1 MALSLEEILK
11 QQSGE
16 FTQLEQNQIDIDS
29 GGTFTLDEIIN
40 NKPATTSQPE
50 KKSNQ
55 TDESLDPE
63 AEDNSNISGLTA
75 ATAGIISGAIK
86 VPEGVIS
93 LAADLIDL
101 GLDTNSAAM
110 VEQFFDTLNPFEEL
124 AQERAVGRLTEALV
138 QIGVPGAIGAR
149 VATKLATKALNAKK
163 TGNYLNLGSKN
174 VRNGLKATEN
184 LNKLTGRQKFGAV
197 VVGGLAGET
206 FVADVEKLGTI
217 GDAFEAGP
225 TQLDRKIRESE
236 RDDAS
241 RRLLN
246 RLKFGSESLLVTPIV
261 YGLGKGASKL
271 LQKKGKDL
279 AYSDDAIE
287 RKLDKFGGIFRFR
300 GNKPI
305 QQALAREQESASKMV
320 DTNFAMEQVA
330 RIDKEV
336 NKIFPETRNI
346 LFAANTAERKQLY
359 KEMNDLLF
367 EGDLMKGLDE
377 AKTLDFVDLLTRN
390 GATPEGVEVILNGI
404 KNSRSYFVDLLKIAS
419 DSPSVNDLPK
429 TMQGEFSSLLGSRVK
444 DSIANTFEIFENADA
459 GLLQKYK
466 PTKDTV
472 DRVANIFMRYA
483 AKNKQPITRLQA
495 ESYVD
500 DIVSQAREM
509 NPKKDTLPTFE
520 YVNLTKGADTPYNI
534 KTFRQTL
541 EKNLPDGT
549 KDFRVIGKGSK
560 AFRQL
565 FGEVEDARHS
575 IFASVS
581 RLSSI
586 ARRGELFQDML
597 DADNL
602 IKSKITSQTPEG
614 ARGFF
619 HATPLAAK
627 QAFGSKTPIVKM
639 PEEMSKYFPDEN
651 IYTSKDIADG
661 FESVA
666 GLQNWMR
673 GEAKGQGLLGRT
685 AAAAYRYGLLTPKAG
700 AQFAKTV
707 LSIPTHIRNFLSSA
721 AFSLANGTILTSPRL
736 MAQAM
741 NEARKVVQVGMRQ
754 PEAMAKYRE
763 YLDLGIV
770 NTNVRLGDIRNLF
783 KDVRFGDGNIATD
796 SVLKPLL
803 NNLGKGISRG
813 VKKTTKAFQDAYVAE
828 DDFWKIYNY
837 EVELARLR
845 NAYAKKSLPIPSNIK
860 QEVAEIV
867 KNTVPNYAR
876 VGQFVRSMRM
886 SPFGNFMSWPSE
898 IFRTGFGIFNQAIKE
913 IKNPVTR
920 AIGMKRLT
928 GATFATAVL
937 PYSIVEGS
945 KSIFGVTN
953 KEADAINYFVAPW
966 SRDSQKILFKNPTSG
981 EYYYIDWSKNN
992 VYDTLTRPFQTVL
1005 FNIQQGI
1012 EDEEVLTKGFLKGIL
1027 DATAQT
1033 ASPFISESIYTEAFM
1048 DIWSRNGRTREGR
1061 QLYGDRTPE
1070 MEKYLIITEH
1080 LAKTMLPS
1088 TQPFQRTIKAVT
1100 GEPGKGA
1107 ATYEIGPEVA
1117 GIFGMRP
1124 IKIDP
1129 ERSLDFYLGR
1139 FQKEQSEDR
1148 KNFTSGRFGVLSG
1161 ERKTPKEVIE
1171 RFFIANKT
1179 LFETQRNMK
1188 QVLNA
1193 AETLGLND
1201 KDLKGIFDRRNISKK
1216 TLKRLLRGK
1225 FNAFEVT
1232 DGIED
1237 AFERNAEKGGI
1248 ENPFLPVESL
1258 IKQMVK
1264 DFENQSLDSPLQLK
1278 IENYLPQLENIQGQ
1292 QSSMTPLPPT
1302 PMPDPGSF
1310 KTPVQQ
1316 NPMMASGL
1324 TPMEES
1330 YLSPSEKQIRL
1341 RSRGINNA

>member
-1 MALSLEEILK
+1 
-11 QQSGE
+11 
-16 FTQLEQNQIDIDS
+16 
-29 GGTFTLDEIIN
+29 
-40 NKPATTSQPE
+40 
-50 KKSNQ
+50 
-55 TDESLDPE
+55 
-63 AEDNSNISGLTA
+63 
-75 ATAGIISGAIK
+75 
-86 VPEGVIS
+86 
-93 LAADLIDL
+93 
-101 GLDTNSAAM
+101 
-110 VEQFFDTLNPFEEL
+110 
-124 AQERAVGRLTEALV
+124 
-138 QIGVPGAIGAR
+138 
-149 VATKLATKALNAKK
+149 
-163 TGNYLNLGSKN
+163 
-174 VRNGLKATEN
+174 
-184 LNKLTGRQKFGAV
+184 
-197 VVGGLAGET
+197 
-206 FVADVEKLGTI
+206 
-217 GDAFEAGP
+217 
-225 TQLDRKIRESE
+225 
-236 RDDAS
+236 
-241 RRLLN
+241 
-246 RLKFGSESLLVTPIV
+246 
-261 YGLGKGASKL
+261 
-271 LQKKGKDL
+271 
-279 AYSDDAIE
+279 
-287 RKLDKFGGIFRFR
+287 
-300 GNKPI
+300 
-305 QQALAREQESASKMV
+305 
-320 DTNFAMEQVA
+320 
-330 RIDKEV
+330 
-336 NKIFPETRNI
+336 
-346 LFAANTAERKQLY
+346 
-359 KEMNDLLF
+359 
-367 EGDLMKGLDE
+367 
-377 AKTLDFVDLLTRN
+377 
-390 GATPEGVEVILNGI
+390 
-404 KNSRSYFVDLLKIAS
+404 
-419 DSPSVNDLPK
+419 
-429 TMQGEFSSLLGSRVK
+429 
-444 DSIANTFEIFENADA
+444 
-459 GLLQKYK
+459 
-466 PTKDTV
+466 
-472 DRVANIFMRYA
+472 
-483 AKNKQPITRLQA
+483 
-495 ESYVD
+495 
-500 DIVSQAREM
+500 
-509 NPKKDTLPTFE
+509 
-520 YVNLTKGADTPYNI
+520 
-534 KTFRQTL
+534 
-541 EKNLPDGT
+541 
-549 KDFRVIGKGSK
+549 
-560 AFRQL
+560 
-565 FGEVEDARHS
+565 
-575 IFASVS
+575 
-581 RLSSI
+581 
-586 ARRGELFQDML
+586 ML
-597 DADNL
+597 DADRA
-602 IKSKITSQTPEG
+602 IKSRITAETPEG

-651 IYTSKDIADG
+651 IYTSKDIAEG

-666 GLQNWMR
+666 GLQDWMR

-837 EVELARLR
+837 EIELARLR
-845 NAYAKKSLPIPSNIK
+845 NAYAKKGLPIPANIK
-860 QEVAEIV
+860 QEVAEVV

-1033 ASPFISESIYTEAFM
+1033 ASPFVSESIYTEAFM
-1048 DIWSRNGRTREGR
+1048 DIWSRNGRTREGK

-1088 TQPFQRTIKAVT
+1088 TQPFQRTIKAIT

-1161 ERKTPKEVIE
+1161 ERKTPKEVVE

-1193 AETLGLND
+1193 SETLGLND
-1201 KDLKGIFDRRNISKK
+1201 KDLKNIFDRRNISKK

-1264 DFENQSLDSPLQLK
+1264 DFENQSLDSPLELK

-1302 PMPDPGSF
+1302 PMPNPGAF